1 MVSESFE
8 PYISLGS
15 VLRRFSSNSIL
26 RFSHLVSAKRYLSG
40 VHSSLGQICALF
52 LVGIYSIVSIL
63 VLRVFP
69 DSIFSEVTYLNSILA
84 FVLLG
89 IFGFALI
96 LIFKIQVLDF
106 FRMPVRT
113 KASLVSIGVAAFLVI
128 PPILLGETEDRFI
141 GLSALGLLF
150 ILAVGF
156 GEEVFNRGFVY
167 GYLERHGQYFGLIW
181 SSAIFGL
188 LHLNRY
194 LGSNWDGWRAY
205 SHVLSAS
212 AIGLFMCSLM
222 IVTKSIWTSIIFH
235 ALANWQLAF
244 KSRRENDAETFG
256 QNLLE
261 NLLDPFWTVLFY
273 STFALII
280 LWLHSGFNISPR
292 MERFA
297 ATLKLVDSDR

>member
-1 MVSESFE
+1 M
-8 PYISLGS
+8 
-15 VLRRFSSNSIL
+15 
-26 RFSHLVSAKRYLSG
+26 
-40 VHSSLGQICALF
+40 HSSLGQVRALF
-52 LVGIYSIVSIL
+52 LVGVYSIVSIL

-69 DSIFSEVTYLNSILA
+69 DAIFSEVSYLNSILA

-89 IFGFALI
+89 IFGLALI
-96 LIFKIQVLDF
+96 FIFKVNVLEF

-113 KASLVSIGVAAFLVI
+113 KASLASVGVAAFLVI
-128 PPILLGETEDRFI
+128 PPILFGETEGRFL

-156 GEEVFNRGFVY
+156 GEEVFSRGFVY
-167 GYLERHGQYFGLIW
+167 GYLERHGQYFGLIL
-181 SSAIFGL
+181 SSVLFGL

-194 LGSNWDGWRAY
+194 FGSNWDGWRAY

-244 KSRRENDAETFG
+244 KGRRENDAEVVG
-256 QNLLE
+256 QSSLE
-261 NLLDPFWTVLFY
+261 NLLDPFWSVLLY
-273 STFALII
+273 SGFAFFI
-280 LWLHSGFNISPR
+280 LWMNSGMVLSPR
-292 MERFA
+292 VADLLHR
-297 ATLKLVDSDR
+297 LKLVEQESGV